1 MRERLRLHEN
11 VICGGIYAGLLLY
24 AVLTGTWSLS
34 GMGETEGIHA
44 AAALVSLGVLAA
56 ASLLPVR
63 GRLLVFLSVAVSLT
77 VVIAAAGMEN
87 AAAFLQAGVG
97 WLTGDGGELPQ
108 GWTSCYELL
117 LVVCLAVLCWS
128 AECFLEKFPAIRPAV
143 AFLLAAVLTACLFLR
158 EDPGHRS
165 VVCAIGYIAA
175 ACAEWTQGRWKKVQ
189 RGGRQSYMLRIMPF
203 LLIYV
208 MFMSLMPMSES
219 PYEWQW
225 AQNIYARM
233 RERVLLFAQSIKWGE
248 REGFDEGLAG
258 FSSSGALRGSVEE
271 NPREVMTVEM
281 RSGAMTNVYLTGR
294 VYDSFDGRRWKQTY
308 PGQFWDPFWD
318 AEETSQAVNGY
329 NGEYRLDYLRE
340 NVLRIRFRD
349 FHTACLFAPLKT
361 TAIQSGGKKPD
372 YVPQG
377 GDLRWSVQQGYGTE
391 YEVRYY
397 RMNTGKEAFDR
408 FLEEV
413 QRQEKEER
421 ESWKGQEPAYDS
433 GYVREIYENYL
444 GEIVL
449 SDRVRAY
456 LDEITEGA
464 ETDVQKLRAIEREL
478 SSYAYTK
485 TPGELPGQISD
496 AGGFLD
502 YFLLESRSGYCSYF
516 ATAFVL
522 LARAEG
528 IPARYVQ
535 GFCVPVWERGEVS
548 VYSDMAHAWP
558 EAYIRG
564 VGWIPFEP
572 TPGYTAL
579 RHISWNMAQESD
591 RSPDPDEQ
599 TEDRGD
605 EGQEEFWQQEMQ
617 AQETETTKSA
627 EWVIGR
633 YARFLLRFVVLTVLI
648 LVGGVLLMDL
658 VWYRRQYQRMSVGD
672 KFRKKVWEN
681 LLILSWLGIR
691 REEGETLQE
700 LRERAENTL
709 QGIPGNASGDF
720 SLGFLENYE
729 KILYGGANA
738 GEEMLEEAKA
748 EERLL
753 LCSLK
758 GERKRTYIFYWIRW
772 YLHCHSRSGK
782 YN

>member
-1 MRERLRLHEN
+1 MRERLHLHEN
-11 VICGGIYAGLLLY
+11 VICRGIYAGLLLY
-24 AVLTGTWSLS
+24 AVLLGTWSLS
-34 GMGETEGIHA
+34 GMGETERMYA
-44 AAALVSLGVLAA
+44 AAALASLGVLAA
-56 ASLLPVR
+56 ASLLSVR
-63 GRLLVFLSVAVSLT
+63 GRLLVLLSAAVSLT
-77 VVIAAAGMEN
+77 VVIAAAGTEN
-87 AAAFLQAGVG
+87 AAAFLQAGVE
-97 WLTGDGGELPQ
+97 WLTGDGGELPE
-108 GWTSCYELL
+108 GWTFCYELL

-128 AECFLEKFPAIRPAV
+128 AECFLEKFPAIRPAAV
-143 AFLLAAVLTACLFLR
+143 FLLAAVLSACLFLR
-158 EDPGHRS
+158 KDPGHGS
-165 VVCAIGYIAA
+165 VVCALGYIAA

-189 RGGRQSYMLRIMPF
+189 RGGRQSYMIRIMPF

-208 MFMSLMPMSES
+208 MLMLLMPVSES
-219 PYEWQW
+219 RYEWQW
-225 AQNIYARM
+225 VQNIYARIQ
-233 RERVLLFAQSIKWGE
+233 EKVLLLAQGIKWGE

-258 FSSSGALRGSVEE
+258 FSSSGALRDSIEE

-281 RSGAMTNVYLTGR
+281 RSGALANVYLTGR
-294 VYDSFDGRRWKQTY
+294 VYDSFDGRQWKQTY
-308 PGQFWDPFWD
+308 PGRFWDPFWD
-318 AEETSQAVNGY
+318 AEETSQAVDGY
-329 NGEYRLDYLRE
+329 KGEYQPDYLRK
-340 NVLRIRFRD
+340 NVLRIRYRD
-349 FHTACLFAPLKT
+349 FHTGCLFVPLKT

-372 YVPQG
+372 YTLKG
-377 GDLRWSVQQGYGTE
+377 GDLRWSAQQGYGTE

-397 RMNTGKEAFDR
+397 WMNTGKEAFDR

-413 QRQEKEER
+413 QRQEKGEQ
-421 ESWKGQEPAYDS
+421 ESWQGQEPAYDS
-433 GYVREIYENYL
+433 EYVREIYENYL
-444 GEIVL
+444 GETVL
-449 SDRVRAY
+449 SDEVRAY
-456 LDEITEGA
+456 LDEVTKGT

-478 SSYAYTK
+478 SSYTYTK

-572 TPGYTAL
+572 TPGYTAPG
-579 RHISWNMAQESD
+579 HVSWNTAQESEQ
-591 RSPDPDEQ
+591 SPGSDEQ
-599 TEDRGD
+599 TGGRED
-605 EGQEEFWQQEMQ
+605 EGQSEVWQQEMQ
-617 AQETETTKSA
+617 AQETEIPESA
-627 EWVIGR
+627 EWDIGG
-633 YARFLLRFVVLTVLI
+633 YARVLLRFALLTVLI
-648 LVGGVLLMDL
+648 LGGGALLMDL
-658 VWYRRQYQRMSVGD
+658 VWYRRRYRRMSVEE

-681 LLILSWLGIR
+681 LLILSWLSIR

-709 QGIPGNASGDF
+709 QSIPGNVSGDF
-720 SLGFLENYE
+720 SLIFLENYE

-738 GEEMLEEAKA
+738 GEEMLEEARA

-753 LCSLK
+753 LGRLK

-772 YLHCHSRSGK
+772 YLRCHSRSGK